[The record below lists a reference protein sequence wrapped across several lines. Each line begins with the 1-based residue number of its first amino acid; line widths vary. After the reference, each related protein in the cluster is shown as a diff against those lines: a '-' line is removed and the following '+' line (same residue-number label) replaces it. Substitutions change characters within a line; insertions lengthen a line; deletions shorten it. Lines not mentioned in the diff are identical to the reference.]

1 MRESYEVHFG
11 NENEMPKCSSFD
23 WIKSDYLCKHFFAIF
38 EKYPSWPFDTLSSLY
53 RNSPFLNLDQDVIP
67 LIEQLPEINENK
79 SEGEMVGEILS
90 GEILYNDSETI
101 SEPLPWKKKFKS
113 TKPGFFRKILKDVK
127 DHSNSMT
134 MYFQRLWN
142 ICSASEKY
150 FSHQCRGK
158 RSTIR
163 TFKNGFKKD
172 KFLPFTVALPQNEG
186 TLYW

>member
-1 MRESYEVHFG
+1 MRQSYEVHFG

-23 WIKSDYLCKHFFAIF
+23 WIKSGYLFKHFFAIF

-53 RNSPFLNLDQDVIP
+53 RNNPFLNLDQDVIP

-79 SEGEMVGEILS
+79 SEGEMVGEIL
-90 GEILYNDSETI
+90 YNDGETI

-113 TKPGFFRKILKDVK
+113 TKPGFFCKILKDVK

-172 KFLPFTVALPQNEG
+172 KFLPFTVAFPQNEG